1 MNATQP
7 ASKPWGERWQA
18 IKSGWTVFWYKPIAG
33 ERLALIRITTAVAV
47 LTDMLVQQVPYYQVL
62 FGPEGLAPRGY
73 DESVLLRGWRL
84 TGYVFTTTDF
94 TVYTVTYIT
103 WAVVMVLM
111 AFGVKTRVITI
122 LGWLLTLAFIHR
134 NFHSRNFGDSVV
146 RISVFLL
153 MFMPSGDALSW
164 DAWRRNGRALL
175 PTFHAPWAVRIF
187 QIQLCAMYMAT
198 GISKLTGGT
207 NSTWFDGT
215 ALFYVYNDIILTRV
229 SYAQLPL
236 PSWMSPPL
244 TYLALMWELL
254 FIPLAIWGK
263 TRRWVLYFGVAFH
276 LMVFLTIEVGWFGFY
291 ALSWYCA
298 WIPDGWIRNQFY
310 PWLWKR
316 VPRLA
321 PNPPPT
327 SEPVAATGSA

>member
-7 ASKPWGERWQA
+7 TKKPWGERWQA
-18 IKSGWTVFWYKPIAG
+18 IKSAWTVFWYKPIAA

-73 DESVLLRGWRL
+73 SETALLRGWRL

-94 TVYTVTYIT
+94 TVYTLAYIT

-134 NFHSRNFGDSVV
+134 NFHSKNFGDSVV

-187 QIQLCAMYMAT
+187 QIQLCAMYTAT
-198 GISKLTGGT
+198 GVSKLTGGT

-215 ALFYVYNDIILTRV
+215 TLFYVYNDIILTRV

-236 PSWMSPPL
+236 PAWMSPPL

-298 WIPDGWIRNQFY
+298 WIPDGWIRNQLY
-310 PWLWKR
+310 PWLRKR

-321 PNPPPT
+321 PNLPSTP
-327 SEPVAATGSA
+327 EPVAAAGSA